1 MYKLLWFLN
10 NIILLVN
17 KKIVVLRFRVLESNC
32 ETLWC
37 HCSPNENISTAIYGL
52 YHPWKTLCS
61 NVGNEFTL
69 LLSSCSNN
77 SERLI
82 SKSALIKP
90 INKCSRFYYHI
101 LFADNYAL
109 VHKCSLPD
117 ISIFLSPTSE
127 KLSSSSWLVLNLIPW
142 FPSSFGRL
150 AHNKSISTGRSP
162 VGKDG
167 LQPSQA
173 LFCQPHP
180 NCGICSASPLSSS
193 LTVGHVQFHAY
204 LLTELCAFK
213 PHWCH

>member
-1 MYKLLWFLN
+1 M
-10 NIILLVN
+10 
-17 KKIVVLRFRVLESNC
+17 
-32 ETLWC
+32 
-37 HCSPNENISTAIYGL
+37 P
-52 YHPWKTLCS
+52 
-61 NVGNEFTL
+61 
-69 LLSSCSNN
+69 SSCSNN

-90 INKCSRFYYHI
+90 INERSRFYYHI

-117 ISIFLSPTSE
+117 ISIFLSHTSE

-204 LLTELCAFK
+204 LLTELHAFK
-213 PHWCH
+213 PHWCHRVNKPIAYFRLFWRTERDLLKLQAHTRPSFILFGWGLVQIGDFPSNASDLCQNI

>member
-1 MYKLLWFLN
+1 MS
-10 NIILLVN
+10 I
-17 KKIVVLRFRVLESNC
+17 
-32 ETLWC
+32 C
-37 HCSPNENISTAIYGL
+37 HCPLTEKTSAQHLEPAIYYL
-52 YHPWKTLCS
+52 QPWKTLCS

-69 LLSSCSNN
+69 LPSSHIFNFV
-77 SERLI
+77 RLI

-90 INKCSRFYYHI
+90 IRYWFYYHI
-101 LFADNYAL
+101 LFADNYAS

-117 ISIFLSPTSE
+117 ISISLSDIAE
-127 KLSSSSWLVLNLIPW
+127 ELSSSSWLVLNLIPW

-150 AHNKSISTGRSP
+150 AHNKSISTGHSP

-180 NCGICSASPLSSS
+180 NCSICSASPLSSS
-193 LTVGHVQFHAY
+193 HDGGSRSVPLHT
-204 LLTELCAFK
+204 FK